1 MNIHNPIL
9 PGFNPDPSIC
19 RFGDDYYIATST
31 FEWFPGVA
39 LYHSKDLVN
48 WHPIG
53 HVLTRR
59 SQLDLLGVTD
69 SSGIWAPS
77 LSYAE
82 GQFYLIYTIVRT
94 RATNFKDVHNYLVAS
109 PTITGPWSE
118 PIYLNSSGFDP
129 SLFHDEDGRKWL
141 VNMSWD
147 FRPGK
152 PRFAGIL
159 LQEYSPSE
167 RKLVGPVT
175 KILQKPI
182 LSEGPNLYKRNGWYY
197 LMLAEG
203 GTGWNHGIAMARS
216 RSLTGPYE
224 LDPQPL
230 VITSRKNPALQ
241 LQKAGHGELVQTPA
255 GEWYLV
261 HLASRPV
268 YPERRC
274 VLGRETCIQKVI
286 WSEDGWLRLAHGGTD
301 PLVEAAAPTGI
312 TPHEWPAD
320 PVRDGFDQPQLSPRW
335 QSLRVPIDDSWLS
348 LTDRPGWLRVR
359 GRESQHSV
367 FEQSL
372 IAQRLT
378 RLPIAIQTSMQ
389 FDPQN
394 FMQSAGL
401 ILYYDTRNHYYL
413 RMTHDESEGKVLLLT
428 VTDDGNYSEPGP
440 PLIINDWEQCFL
452 RAAVGDERT
461 QFWASP
467 DAVEWLP
474 VGPPL
479 DTTKLS
485 DDYGSGLKFTG
496 TMIGICCQDLAGTRA
511 IADFDYF
518 AVKTV
523 YTGSTESRPG

>member
-1 MNIHNPIL
+1 MIRNPIL

-19 RFGDDYYIATST
+19 RVGDVYYIATST

-39 LYHSKDLVN
+39 LYHSKDLAN
-48 WHPIG
+48 WRPIG
-53 HVLTRR
+53 HALTRR

-77 LSYAE
+77 LSYAD
-82 GQFYLIYTIVRT
+82 GQFHLIYTIVRT
-94 RATNFKDVHNYLVAS
+94 RATNFKDVHNYLVTS

-141 VNMSWD
+141 ANMVWD

-167 RKLVGPVT
+167 GRLVGSVT

-182 LSEGPNLYKRNGWYY
+182 LSEGPNLYKRDGWYY

-216 RSLTGPYE
+216 RSITGPYE

-230 VITSRKNPALQ
+230 VITSRKNPALP
-241 LQKAGHGELVQTPA
+241 LQKAGHGELVQTPT
-255 GEWYLV
+255 GEWHLV
-261 HLASRPV
+261 HLASRPA

-274 VLGRETCIQKVI
+274 ILGRETCIQKVI

-301 PLVEAAAPTGI
+301 PLVELPGPAGIAPCL
-312 TPHEWPAD
+312 WPDEPA
-320 PVRDGFDQPQLSPRW
+320 RDEFDETALSPRW
-335 QSLRVPIDDSWLS
+335 QSLRVPIDDSWVSLS
-348 LTDRPGWLRVR
+348 QRPGWLRLL
-359 GRESQHSV
+359 GRESQHSL
-367 FEQSL
+367 FNQSL
-372 IAQRLT
+372 VARRLT
-378 RLPIAIQTSMQ
+378 SLPATIETCMQ
-389 FDPQN
+389 FEPQS

-401 ILYYDTRNHYYL
+401 ILYYDTRNHFHL
-413 RMTHDESEGKVLLLT
+413 RMTSDESMGKVLMLT
-428 VTDDGNYSEPGP
+428 VTDDGNYAELGQ
-440 PLIINDWEQCFL
+440 PLKVNDWQSVFL
-452 RAAVGDERT
+452 RATMTDERT
-461 QFWASP
+461 QFLASR
-467 DAVEWLP
+467 DGSAWQSI
-474 VGPPL
+474 GPAL
-479 DTTKLS
+479 DTSKLS
-485 DDYGSGLKFTG
+485 DDYGSGMKFTG
-496 TMIGICCQDLAGTRA
+496 TLIGICCQDLAGTRA

-518 AVKTV
+518 ELLSV
-523 YTGSTESRPG
+523 